1 MPLPTHPSQF
11 EPRLPTVNLRG
22 IERLHALASEVWVA
36 AREIKQGLHPLTEA
50 RVARLVRSVNSYYS
64 NRIEG
69 QHTHPLDIERAL
81 KADFSSQPDEARKQR
96 QALAHI
102 AVQQEMETW
111 LAEGPEEGPEV
122 YAPAFLQRLH
132 AAFYQRLTEAD
143 RTMPEGDIVEPG
155 VWRAREVQVGT
166 HAAPAHAAVPQF
178 LQRAQE
184 VYGAARG
191 DTGRL
196 IAAACAHHRL
206 AWIHPFRDGNGR
218 VLRLHSHAALIR
230 MGAGSPLWAVARGF
244 ARAQPLYYARL
255 AAADQPR
262 QGDLDGRG
270 NLSEAG
276 LIAFAEFFLDTCLDQ
291 VQFMQRMLALEDW
304 RKRMR
309 AWLTLL
315 SETENDMRREAELP
329 LYHLFLAGQMT
340 RGEFVQMTGL
350 AERTGKRLLAACF
363 RLELVESPSP
373 KGMLRLGLP
382 LPALAF
388 YFPQLYPEAAA

>member
-1 MPLPTHPSQF
+1 MPLPSHPSQF
-11 EPRLPTVNLRG
+11 EPLLPGVNVRG
-22 IERLHALASEVWVA
+22 IEHLRTLADAVWVTS
-36 AREIKQGLHPLTEA
+36 REIRHGLHPLTEA
-50 RVARLVRSVNSYYS
+50 RVARLLRSVNSYYS

-102 AVQQEMETW
+102 AVQQEMEAW
-111 LAEGPEEGPEV
+111 MAEAPDV

-132 AAFYQRLTEAD
+132 AAFYQRLTQAD
-143 RTMPEGDIVEPG
+143 RTMPEGDIVEAG
-155 VWRAREVQVGT
+155 VWRAREVQVGA
-166 HAAPAHAAVPQF
+166 HAAPAHAAVPVF
-178 LQRAQE
+178 LQRVQE
-184 VYGAARG
+184 VYGAVRG
-191 DTGRL
+191 DTERL

-206 AWIHPFRDGNGR
+206 AWVHPFRDGNGR
-218 VLRLHSHAALIR
+218 VLRLQSHAALIR

-244 ARAQPLYYARL
+244 ARAQPLYYTRL

-262 QGDLDGRG
+262 QSDLDGRG

-276 LIAFAEFFLDTCLDQ
+276 LIAFAGFFLETCLDQ
-291 VQFMQRMLALEDW
+291 VQFMQRMLALEEW

-315 SETENDMRREAELP
+315 AETEHDMRREAELP
-329 LYHLFLAGQMT
+329 LYHLFLAGEMT

-363 RLELVESPSP
+363 RLELVESPTP